1 MPQRRRFK
9 QLQCLKDRL
18 TVYIRVMQERADI
31 AQPGPERGEVLKK
44 VRSAQAALE
53 IDGWTNSRDLQP
65 PK

>member
-9 QLQCLKDRL
+9 QLQSLKDRL

-31 AQPGPERGEVLKK
+31 AQPGPEREDMLKK

-53 IDGWTNSRDLQP
+53 IDGWTNSHDLQP